1 MYISNIKPIQILD
14 SRGNPTIK
22 LKVEITDEN
31 GEKWQG
37 EFSVPSG
44 ASTGKNEALELRDNK
59 NPLFNEV
66 RTAIK
71 NLYLLMRKFRFQDY
85 MDFEQQLRSIDD
97 KRKTKYGGNTILA
110 LSGAVLDAFAK
121 MNSQEPYEFL
131 SKEFSTKIN
140 TPQIMANFING
151 GKHAKG
157 SLTFQEFLVVSRH
170 DSIKE
175 AIYKI
180 AETYHKLKN
189 ILEEKG
195 LPTLVGDEGGFS
207 PPVKEEEALEI
218 LSELIKGQKFSISLD
233 IAASSFYN
241 GTSYKFHGEKTPQEM
256 LNYYRD
262 LCSSF
267 NIFSL
272 EDPFQEEDFEMHQKA
287 REFVKVVGDDLL
299 TTNTER
305 MKINPEAYDMAIIK
319 MNQIGTISE
328 TIEAISFLHSHQKEA
343 IVSHR
348 SGETCNTLL
357 VDLAIATG
365 SEFVKIGAPARGER
379 TAKYNRLLELL

>member
-1 MYISNIKPIQILD
+1 
-14 SRGNPTIK
+14 
-22 LKVEITDEN
+22 
-31 GEKWQG
+31 
-37 EFSVPSG
+37 
-44 ASTGKNEALELRDNK
+44 
-59 NPLFNEV
+59 
-66 RTAIK
+66 
-71 NLYLLMRKFRFQDY
+71 
-85 MDFEQQLRSIDD
+85 
-97 KRKTKYGGNTILA
+97 
-110 LSGAVLDAFAK
+110 
-121 MNSQEPYEFL
+121 
-131 SKEFSTKIN
+131 
-140 TPQIMANFING
+140 MANFING